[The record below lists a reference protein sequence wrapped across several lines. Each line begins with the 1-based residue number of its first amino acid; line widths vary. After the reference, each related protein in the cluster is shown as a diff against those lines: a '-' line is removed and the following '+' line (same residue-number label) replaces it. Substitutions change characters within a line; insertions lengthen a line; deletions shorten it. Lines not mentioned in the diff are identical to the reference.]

1 MGNRSDAR
9 WSWALRAA
17 APGSRTTRLE
27 LFYDLVFVFAF
38 LSVTTLTASE
48 LTPVNLYRFLLVL
61 ALLWWSWTG
70 FARVGNAC
78 RADQGMLPLVGFV
91 TVAATFLLVLSAPGA
106 FQDRPGG
113 LPGPLVFAGCYFV
126 IRMAQLTVFGRVDRA
141 DPVRRRR
148 FLLRVLVPVVATVL
162 LVAAGTVQA
171 WLPEGRFAVGLQL
184 ALWTLAVLVEYV
196 VGTTVAWHWWVVVS
210 AGHWAERH
218 ALMVLVAL
226 GESIIALG
234 LGPKTGLPLTGPVA
248 VAALLGIAIVAALWW
263 AYFDTLA
270 FALEQALHHAR
281 DRLARLRLS
290 RSVYTF
296 LHLPMVTG
304 TILYALGLKDLLAEI
319 ADPRT
324 PPWGWPLG
332 DFWGAVL
339 FGGVALYLLSIAG
352 CWWLAVREV
361 HRPLLVTVAA
371 LVVVGPF
378 AFRIPEVAALGVLA
392 ALAGAGVTWE
402 TRSEDGRRRRVRQL
416 ALEEQVAAEAEQSR
430 WRREHL

>member
-1 MGNRSDAR
+1 MGKRNDAR
-9 WSWALRAA
+9 WSWGLQAA

-38 LSVTTLTASE
+38 LSVTTLTATD

-78 RADQGMLPLVGFV
+78 RADQGMLPVVGFV

-126 IRMAQLTVFGRVDRA
+126 IRMAQLSVFGRVDRA
-141 DPVRRRR
+141 DPTRRRR
-148 FLLRVLVPVVATVL
+148 FLTRLLVPAMATAL
-162 LVAAGTVQA
+162 LVVAGTVPA
-171 WLPEGRFAVGLQL
+171 RLPEARFAVGLQL
-184 ALWTLAVLVEYV
+184 ALWTLAVLIEYA

-248 VAALLGIAIVAALWW
+248 AAALLGILVVAALWW
-263 AYFDTLA
+263 VYFDTLA

-281 DRLARLRLS
+281 DRTARLRLA
-290 RSVYTF
+290 RAVYTF
-296 LHLPMVTG
+296 LHLPMTTG
-304 TILYALGLKDLLAEI
+304 TILYALGLKDLLAEV
-319 ADPRT
+319 ADPAT
-324 PPWGWPLG
+324 PTWGWALG
-332 DFWGAVL
+332 GFWGGVL
-339 FGGVALYLLSIAG
+339 YGGVALYLLSIVG

-361 HRPLLVTVAA
+361 HRPLLVAVGA
-371 LVVVGPF
+371 LVASTPI
-378 AFRIPEVAALGVLA
+378 AFRVPEVAALGVLA
-392 ALAGAGVTWE
+392 LLTAAGVAWE
-402 TRSEDGRRRRVRQL
+402 TRSENGRRRRVRQL
-416 ALEEQVAAEAEQSR
+416 ALEEQLAAEAEQSR